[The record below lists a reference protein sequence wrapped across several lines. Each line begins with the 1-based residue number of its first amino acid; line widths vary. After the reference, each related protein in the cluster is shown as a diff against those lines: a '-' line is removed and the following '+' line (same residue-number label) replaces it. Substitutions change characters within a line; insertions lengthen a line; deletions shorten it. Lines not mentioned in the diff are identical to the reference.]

1 MLLDAGIDLYIK
13 RIFYESTDFWSPR
26 LYREFL
32 QPILRADVALA
43 HQAGALVGGMMTT
56 GTLPLV
62 DALAEAGLDAI
73 IGVDP
78 LVTDLVAIKRAV
90 RGRIALW
97 GGVNGYI
104 TVEQGTEAEVRAA
117 VCQAIETLAPGGG
130 FVLSPVENVRDTS
143 AHTWRN
149 TLAMIDAWRK
159 ATARL

>member
-1 MLLDAGIDLYIK
+1 
-13 RIFYESTDFWSPR
+13 
-26 LYREFL
+26 
-32 QPILRADVALA
+32 
-43 HQAGALVGGMMTT
+43 MMTT

-78 LVTDLVAIKRAV
+78 LVTDLAAIKRAV
-90 RGRIALW
+90 TGRIALW

-143 AHTWRN
+143 EHTWRN
-149 TLAMIDAWRK
+149 TLAMIDAWKK